1 LAFLF
6 GRSGFRNQNGFTLAE
21 VMVVVAILAIMGSVA
36 GTSLMNRLPDYRLKK
51 AVRELVAQMQN
62 AKLGAI
68 KENTRWRIN
77 FNIGAN
83 TYQVISYG
91 PDNTLGTAD
100 DVNYVTVDLAS
111 YGSGV
116 AFGFGNAA
124 QDWTGDPLDILDQ
137 RTSVIYTARG
147 LCGNGSIYLTN
158 QNNTICY
165 DITTTVAGGHA
176 VRFYN
181 GILPFNK
188 TLWSR

>member
-1 LAFLF
+1 MAFLF

-116 AFGFGNAA
+116 AFGTGNAA
-124 QDWTGDPLDILDQ
+124 QNWNGDPANQ
-137 RTSVIYTARG
+137 RASIVYDNQG
-147 LCGNGSIYLTN
+147 LCDNASTYLTN
-158 QNNTICY
+158 QNNSISY
-165 DITTTVAGGHA
+165 ALTTTMAGGLR
-176 VRFYN
+176 VRVYN
-181 GILPFNK
+181 GILPYNDDN
-188 TLWSR
+188 WSF